1 MTGRTHQIRAQFAD
15 AGHPLAGRP
24 AVRRGRRD
32 ARVNGQALYAY
43 GLRFAFETDAGIL
56 NDLNGRSFHVKR
68 VPFAEELFPSFR
80 YRP

>member
-15 AGHPLAGRP
+15 AGHPLLGDRQYGA
-24 AVRRGRRD
+24 AQD

-56 NDLNGRSFHVKR
+56 NDLNGRIFHVKR

>member
-1 MTGRTHQIRAQFAD
+1 M
-15 AGHPLAGRP
+15 
-24 AVRRGRRD
+24 
-32 ARVNGQALYAY
+32 NGQALYAY

-68 VPFAEELFPSFR
+68 VPFAEELFPAFR